1 MDNITF
7 LPGQTVHVHCRK
19 DYCNPIRIKLS
30 LNKKP
35 TQTVLSPSLRSNT
48 ERFNFSTNCLFCAQR
63 AKFVGRKRGY
73 NVYPVRTVEFK
84 NNIEKICIDRD
95 DKQGSDVKSRLETI
109 HDLPAA
115 DATSHQSCSVNFRTS
130 KNIPQVGNEK
140 GKKCGR
146 PVNMAQEFAFQ
157 EIAKFL
163 IENDDEQITLK
174 DLVDKMVELCGE
186 LSYTST
192 HMKKRLLEHFGSSIV
207 ITELNGKQ
215 NVITFRN
222 TASSILHSFY
232 QKSSSDSDAYKIEII
247 KTAAQLLLTDIKD
260 FKATKLPHPDY
271 ADLMSTQAN
280 IDYIPDSLKTFF
292 R

>member
-1 MDNITF
+1 MTNRVQILKADWKQYMTQR
-7 LPGQTVHVHCRK
+7 LLLLYT
-19 DYCNPIRIKLS
+19 IRH
-30 LNKKP
+30 
-35 TQTVLSPSLRSNT
+35 
-48 ERFNFSTNCLFCAQR
+48 A
-63 AKFVGRKRGY
+63 G
-73 NVYPVRTVEFK
+73 
-84 NNIEKICIDRD
+84 
-95 DKQGSDVKSRLETI
+95 
-109 HDLPAA
+109 
-115 DATSHQSCSVNFRTS
+115 
-130 KNIPQVGNEK
+130 KNIPQSGNEK

-232 QKSSSDSDAYKIEII
+232 QKSSSDYDAYKIEII
-247 KTAAQLLLTDIKD
+247 KTAAQLLLTDIRD
-260 FKATKLPHPDY
+260 IKATIT
-271 ADLMSTQAN
+271 M
-280 IDYIPDSLKTFF
+280 I
-292 R
+292 